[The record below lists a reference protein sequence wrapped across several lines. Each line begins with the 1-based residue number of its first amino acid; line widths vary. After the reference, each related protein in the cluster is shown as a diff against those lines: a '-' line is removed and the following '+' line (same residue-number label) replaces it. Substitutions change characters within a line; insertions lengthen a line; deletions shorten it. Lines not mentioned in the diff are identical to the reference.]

1 MKTIFWI
8 CGLVLVSSCVNQQ
21 KIAKRYY
28 QDNKGELAVLCDDE
42 FPNEPIKII
51 QGETII
57 KTDTVKIPGQ
67 VIPCP
72 EPTPDNP
79 HPTITCPPNTIIK
92 TVEHRVDTLQVVD
105 QQRIKA
111 LEFQYQKCLINEGI
125 VKAENERLKK
135 ENKLYFWIL
144 VALGGV
150 GLFFVFRKV

>member
-1 MKTIFWI
+1 MKTLFYIFGI
-8 CGLVLVSSCVNQQ
+8 LLISSCVNQQ
-21 KIAKRYY
+21 KIAKQYY
-28 QDNKGELAVLCDDE
+28 QDNKGELAVLCDDG
-42 FPNEPIKII
+42 FPNETIKII
-51 QGETII
+51 PGETII

-79 HPTITCPPNTIIK
+79 NPTVTCPPNTIIK
-92 TVEHRVDTLQVVD
+92 TIEHRVDTLQIVD
-105 QQRIKA
+105 QRHTKS
-111 LEFQYQKCLINEGI
+111 LEFQLQQCVIDKAISE
-125 VKAENERLKK
+125 AENERLAK